1 MGENRFFFW
10 IEVDMNKGFESSVPD
25 RPSRGKQG
33 ILADSSSSCATDFA
47 LVPAFILDAAS
58 IVIRSRVT
66 DASDGT
72 SLIVENVAAKC

>member
-33 ILADSSSSCATDFA
+33 ILAAPVHRIFA